1 MLPLP
6 LTESRPVTLPIVNEP
21 LETVLARR
29 PILPLAEEIAI
40 PLRVPLNEYLALTV
54 TEAVEVP
61 MSGALMA
68 AEASVMSDS
77 LVGFAMSIA
86 ASSVPS
92 PESSAATIGLLYEV
106 SPTHLSLTV
115 PLPSVTFKLL

>member
-92 PESSAATIGLLYEV
+92 PESSAATIGSLYEV

>member
-1 MLPLP
+1 M
-6 LTESRPVTLPIVNEP
+6 
-21 LETVLARR
+21 
-29 PILPLAEEIAI
+29 LPLAEEIAI
-40 PLRVPLNEYLALTV
+40 PMRVPLNEYSALTV

-86 ASSVPS
+86 ASSAPS
-92 PESSAATIGLLYEV
+92 PESSAATIGSLYEV